1 MGAPSEDSAIKVVV
15 RCRPL
20 LPFEAGNASV
30 INIIREKQIKIQPP
44 QLTSLDPDR
53 YTFTFD
59 AAYGSQSTQN
69 DLYVKSVIPLVH
81 SCIEGYNATI
91 LAYGQTGSG
100 KTHSVLGQ
108 TEHVDMTV
116 RPENDTSEAGVIP
129 RALRSLFL
137 QLEDLKNSSGD
148 GSKYDYSVQVQFLEL
163 YGDDIRDL
171 LHTNPETAPKLSIRD
186 GKKGD
191 EPEVINVKTVDV
203 SSADEALVQLTRGM
217 LRRVTRATA
226 MNSESSRSHA
236 IMTVLIQQTET
247 TKISNPGAE
256 DIEETSTKHS
266 KFHFV
271 DLAGSERAKRTGAS
285 GQGLK
290 EGININRGLLILGN
304 VISALASQAEGRRDA
319 FVPYRDSKLTRL
331 LRGSLGGNHKT
342 LMVACVSPSGSNTEE
357 SLNTLR
363 YANRAKNIQNK
374 AVINIDSGSK
384 MILELREQLKT
395 MATEYLGVRA
405 KFKKGVVLDG
415 PGTVF
420 THEILVAL
428 SKGATVEIN
437 LNGENNNGEA
447 VHSRKSSG
455 NVEDTTAESS
465 FISGSSR
472 SSSNVNDSDE
482 LKKAKEEI
490 KRLRKALEKSDD
502 MVIET
507 KRQLGWLEDEL
518 KMSKDEVMALAAIDK
533 SDDSSSMSALTNDF
547 DEMPR
552 LNQETYEV
560 SDIHFISKYIL
571 SNFSETS
578 NVLNALL

>member
-1 MGAPSEDSAIKVVV
+1 
-15 RCRPL
+15 
-20 LPFEAGNASV
+20 
-30 INIIREKQIKIQPP
+30 
-44 QLTSLDPDR
+44 
-53 YTFTFD
+53 
-59 AAYGSQSTQN
+59 
-69 DLYVKSVIPLVH
+69 
-81 SCIEGYNATI
+81 
-91 LAYGQTGSG
+91 
-100 KTHSVLGQ
+100 
-108 TEHVDMTV
+108 
-116 RPENDTSEAGVIP
+116 
-129 RALRSLFL
+129 
-137 QLEDLKNSSGD
+137 
-148 GSKYDYSVQVQFLEL
+148 
-163 YGDDIRDL
+163 
-171 LHTNPETAPKLSIRD
+171 
-186 GKKGD
+186 
-191 EPEVINVKTVDV
+191 
-203 SSADEALVQLTRGM
+203 
-217 LRRVTRATA
+217 
-226 MNSESSRSHA
+226 
-236 IMTVLIQQTET
+236 
-247 TKISNPGAE
+247 
-256 DIEETSTKHS
+256 
-266 KFHFV
+266 
-271 DLAGSERAKRTGAS
+271 
-285 GQGLK
+285 
-290 EGININRGLLILGN
+290 
-304 VISALASQAEGRRDA
+304 
-319 FVPYRDSKLTRL
+319 
-331 LRGSLGGNHKT
+331 
-342 LMVACVSPSGSNTEE
+342 
-357 SLNTLR
+357 
-363 YANRAKNIQNK
+363 
-374 AVINIDSGSK
+374 